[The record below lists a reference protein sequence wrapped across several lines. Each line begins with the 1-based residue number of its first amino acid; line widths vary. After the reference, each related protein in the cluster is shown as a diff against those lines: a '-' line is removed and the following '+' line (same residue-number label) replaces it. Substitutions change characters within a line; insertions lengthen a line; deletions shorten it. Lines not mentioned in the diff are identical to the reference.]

1 MLTVKFK
8 TDNAAF
14 NDTISGNADT
24 LEVVRLLREVADEIQ
39 QGQTDGAIMDYNG
52 NKVGTYKLT
61 NR

>member
-14 NDTISGNADT
+14 SDDADT
-24 LEVVRLLREVADEIQ
+24 LEVTRLLREVADEIQ
-39 QGQTDGAIMDYNG
+39 QGSTSGAILDYNG

>member
-14 NDTISGNADT
+14 SDDSDT
-24 LEVVRLLREVADEIQ
+24 LEVTRLLREVADKIQ
-39 QGQTDGAIMDYNG
+39 QGRTEGVVIDYNG
-52 NKVGTYKLT
+52 NQVGTYKLT